1 MWQHNTNVNSNMR
14 LYVNMIFKVQFKLQ
28 LSRLYIKPWT
38 NEYKLSMNTTW
49 WEQTNTT
56 KRTPPHDVLFVLCW
70 TWDGVLLAKKGGGR
84 RIHLQMVTSHKLQQL
99 LLSVPILLLC
109 TGRNSSALRFS
120 LSRRQGDPC
129 NPIWSQQHQTTTA
142 KFSLSRTQ
150 HDCYKHT

>member
-1 MWQHNTNVNSNMR
+1 
-14 LYVNMIFKVQFKLQ
+14 
-28 LSRLYIKPWT
+28 
-38 NEYKLSMNTTW
+38 
-49 WEQTNTT
+49 
-56 KRTPPHDVLFVLCW
+56 
-70 TWDGVLLAKKGGGR
+70 
-84 RIHLQMVTSHKLQQL
+84 L